1 MPGSQVSSKSFAHKI
16 DQILRYAALANA
28 LDPIKRIKCTEL

>member
-1 MPGSQVSSKSFAHKI
+1 MPGPQVSSESFAHKI
-16 DQILRYAALANA
+16 DQILRYAVPANA